1 MKENNPNTSVL
12 LEQLSLNST
21 PYQDPL
27 GRINWESLEQDM
39 FWLPEPAISLYG
51 LNEYES
57 LPVAQRRALSQYEF
71 LHFIEAG
78 VWLESLF
85 IERMS
90 RELRHRYRHSQH
102 IYILHELREE
112 LGHLL
117 MYNELMRRCGLIL
130 PNSRFHNLA
139 FFRYLSKIVDFDSS
153 LFWSLALI
161 GEEVS
166 DRLNRFIRKN
176 AQSICPAIYDIVSIH
191 IMDEARH
198 IAHSRE
204 ILEHR
209 LKFSHSL
216 QRKFLFPFVNSMFR
230 QFVRSFYFPPARV
243 YELAGL
249 TPAKRW
255 AKKAQSNAHRLQFV
269 DECINTTLHVLREHN
284 IYLHWR

>member
-1 MKENNPNTSVL
+1 MKDSNPNTSIL

-27 GRINWESLEQDM
+27 VRINWDSLEQDM
-39 FWLPEPAISLYG
+39 FWLPESAISLYG

-85 IERMS
+85 IERLS
-90 RELRHRYRHSQH
+90 RQSGHRHRHAQH
-102 IYILHELREE
+102 NYLLHELREE
-112 LGHLL
+112 IGHLL
-117 MYNELMRRCGLIL
+117 MFNELMRRCGLIL
-130 PNSRFHNLA
+130 PKSRFHNLL
-139 FFRYLSKIVDFDSS
+139 FMRSIGQFISFDSS
-153 LFWSLALI
+153 MFWSMVLI

-166 DRLNRFIRKN
+166 DRLNRYIRKN
-176 AQSICPAIYDIVSIH
+176 AQQICPAIYDIVSIH
-191 IMDEARH
+191 IIDEARH
-198 IAHSRE
+198 IAHARE
-204 ILEHR
+204 ILEHK
-209 LKFSHSL
+209 LNYCNSL
-216 QRKFLFPFVNSMFR
+216 HKYLLYPFINSAFR

-255 AKKAQSNAHRLQFV
+255 AKKAQTNAHRLQFV

-284 IYLHWR
+284 IYVNWR